1 MRPRPWAVAVLV
13 LSLSSMVLV
22 GSSPGAEAAPA
33 PADVPEEPGESAP
46 TDPEECGT
54 FDYGCRVSAGFYVW
68 VADFVAESVEFTIT
82 LAALPALSTPPPTD
96 GVRTAWSEVLSVTNS
111 LYLLV
116 IVAAGVLLMSYQ
128 TVQTSA
134 GLKEL
139 LPRVVLG
146 FVGANASFLL
156 TEMMRDLA
164 NGISVT
170 MLDGAA
176 SVDNIT
182 ETLAR
187 VLGDPGGEALLVLL
201 LMLIGSLLVFF
212 FMLAAIVRIVLWILL
227 TAIAPLALACHA
239 LPQIDGLARLW
250 WRAMGALMVIQIAQ
264 AIVLRLMVVL
274 FLSRDAAPD
283 FVEAAQGVMDVL
295 LIICCMYVLVRIPFW
310 AFKQVFNYQKSPLV
324 KGAKFAASLLVFRSL
339 GRAFAAKKTAGTTAA
354 SRTASRAPATTPA
367 LAPSRAAPRWHQP
380 ELANFSARLPY
391 RQDPLPGIDRQI
403 DRRAQARL
411 RERRRYH
418 QPELPRPRQ
427 MPPPQWRQ
435 ERLPQW
441 QEPTPRQEMLPGA
454 RNLPP
459 PRPRPRPRQPAL
471 FDPPARSRPQR
482 RS

>member
-1 MRPRPWAVAVLV
+1 MRPRPWTAAVLIF
-13 LSLSSMVLV
+13 SLSGVVLV
-22 GSSPGAEAAPA
+22 GSPIGAEAALV
-33 PADVPEEPGESAP
+33 PADVPEEPGESTP

-54 FDYGCRVSAGFYVW
+54 FDYGCRVSVGFYVW
-68 VADFVAESVEFTIT
+68 VADFVADSVEFTIT

-96 GVRTAWSEVLSVTNS
+96 GVRTAWSEVVTVTNS

-116 IVAAGVLLMSYQ
+116 VVAAGVLLMSYQ
-128 TVQTSA
+128 SVQTSA
-134 GLKEL
+134 GFKEL

-156 TEMMRDLA
+156 TEMMRELA
-164 NGISVT
+164 NGIAVT
-170 MLDGAA
+170 MLDGATT
-176 SVDNIT
+176 VDNIT

-201 LMLIGSLLVFF
+201 LMLIGSLLAFF
-212 FMLAAIVRIVLWILL
+212 FILAAIVRIVLWILL

-264 AIVLRLMVVL
+264 ALVLRLMVVL

-324 KGAKFAASLLVFRSL
+324 RGAKIAASLLIFRNL
-339 GRAFAAKKTAGTTAA
+339 GRAFAAKKTATAT
-354 SRTASRAPATTPA
+354 TASRAVGHAPATAPA
-367 LAPSRAAPRWHQP
+367 PAPSRAAPQWHQP
-380 ELANFSARLPY
+380 ELPNFSTRLPY
-391 RQDPLPGIDRQI
+391 RQDPLPGVDRRI

-427 MPPPQWRQ
+427 VPPPRWRQ
-435 ERLPQW
+435 EPLPQW
-441 QEPTPRQEMLPGA
+441 QESTPRQEMLPGA

-459 PRPRPRPRQPAL
+459 SRPRPQQPAL
-471 FDPPARSRPQR
+471 FDPPARPRPR
-482 RS
+482 RRP